1 MRESFE
7 QVLEDTS
14 GKKKSGVS
22 HSTSSSCHVTRHSTP
37 TGELIK
43 RREYFEPST
52 NFRSSEIRDSVN
64 SRQLDRFYARLHDRR
79 WFRDEPRWR
88 CSIVALSMVMLYK
101 IERLVIYIR
110 DYHSKE
116 ERERKKKRERI
127 VKRNY
132 YFTATSLT
140 TIIFVGRGGRD
151 TRN

>member
-1 MRESFE
+1 M
-7 QVLEDTS
+7 LEDTS

-88 CSIVALSMVMLYK
+88 CSIVALSMVILYK
-101 IERLVIYIR
+101 IVRTCYIYSRLSFERR
-110 DYHSKE
+110 
-116 ERERKKKRERI
+116 KREREKEREDCETQLLLYRDEFNDNYI
-127 VKRNY
+127 RWTRRKRH
-132 YFTATSLT
+132 S
-140 TIIFVGRGGRD
+140 
-151 TRN
+151 